1 MMMMKKTSLATTI
14 FVLLFVGMFLFLQAS
29 SQVIPGDDSIE
40 NLVDSST
47 VSKNVVKKPNISVE
61 DIAGALPKANTV
73 DPRS

>member
-1 MMMMKKTSLATTI
+1 MMMMKKSSLATTI

-29 SQVIPGDDSIE
+29 SQVIPGDFSE

-47 VSKNVVKKPNISVE
+47 VSRNMVKVPKVSIDPVTR
-61 DIAGALPKANTV
+61 ALPRANTV